1 MNAAEKKIIIVEFPS
16 NLGLIEPG
24 PGKEPGVRKL
34 PAWLKQFH
42 FYDLLK
48 PEKIFSLNP
57 PAYSM
62 QLDQVS
68 GVRNADAI
76 ASYATEQAGL
86 LKKLIE
92 EDVFLVVVG
101 GDCSILIGNSL
112 ALKEIGE
119 YGLFFLDGH
128 TDFMWP
134 ELSGTKGA
142 AGMDLAIVTGHAHE
156 KLSDIQHQRPYIKEE
171 NTWCAGNREFNKNYT
186 DTIEQ
191 SNIKYFDI
199 NKMRRYGMDACCGSF
214 LKMVSEKNLDGFWIH
229 LDLDVLDDEVMPAV
243 DSRSAGG
250 ISYDELKSVLT
261 CLITSEKARGIE
273 ITILDPD
280 LDPEGIF
287 TALFVKEI
295 GQLIRDRV

>member
-1 MNAAEKKIIIVEFPS
+1 VQIRKKIIIVEFPS

-62 QLDQVS
+62 DVDPVS

-76 ASYATEQAGL
+76 AGYAIEQAGI
-86 LKKLIE
+86 LKEIIDEK
-92 EDVFLVVVG
+92 VFSVVIG
-101 GDCSILIGNSL
+101 GDCSILIGNTL

-142 AGMDLAIVTGHAHE
+142 AGMDLAIVTGHAHK
-156 KLSDIQHQRPYIKEE
+156 KLSDIQNQRPYIKEE
-171 NTWCAGNREFNKNYT
+171 NTWCVGNREFDKKYV
-186 DTIEQ
+186 DTIEN
-191 SNIKYFDI
+191 SDIKYFDI
-199 NKMRRYGMDACCGSF
+199 NKMRRQGVEACCRSF
-214 LKMVSEKNLDGFWIH
+214 LEMVAENNLDGFWIH
-229 LDLDVLDDEVMPAV
+229 LDLDVLEDEIMPAV

-250 ISYDELKSVLT
+250 ISYYELKSALT
-261 CLITSEKARGIE
+261 CLITSDKARGIE
-273 ITILDPD
+273 ITILDPV
-280 LDPEGIF
+280 LDPDGVF
-287 TALFVKEI
+287 TSLFVKEI
-295 GQLIRDRV
+295 GQLIRDLV

>member
-1 MNAAEKKIIIVEFPS
+1 MKPAGKKIIIVEFPS
-16 NLGLIEPG
+16 NLGLIEPA

-48 PEKIFSLNP
+48 PEKIFLLNP

-62 QLDQVS
+62 RVDPVS

-76 ASYATEQAGL
+76 VSFAIEQAGL
-86 LKKLIE
+86 LKEVIDEKI
-92 EDVFLVVVG
+92 FPVVIG
-101 GDCSILIGNSL
+101 GDCSIIIGNTL
-112 ALKEIGE
+112 ALKEMGE

-142 AGMDLAIVTGHAHE
+142 AGMDLAIVTGHAHN
-156 KLSDIQHQRPYIKEE
+156 KLSDIRNQRPYIKEE
-171 NTWCAGNREFNKNYT
+171 NTWCVGNREFDKNYT
-186 DTIEQ
+186 DTIEN

-199 NKMRRYGMDACCGSF
+199 NKMRLHGMEACCRSF
-214 LKMVSEKNLDGFWIH
+214 LKMVAENKLDGFWIH
-229 LDLDVLDDEVMPAV
+229 LDLDVLDDEIMPAV

-250 ISYDELKSVLT
+250 ISYNELKSALT
-261 CLITSEKARGIE
+261 YLIASDKARGIE

-280 LDPEGIF
+280 LDPDGFF
-287 TALFVKEI
+287 TSLFVKEI
-295 GQLIRDRV
+295 GQLLRDLV